1 MIQTLHI
8 KNVGIINEINI
19 NLNEG
24 FNIFTGETGAGKSL
38 IIGSLKMLSGGRFSK
53 EIIRSGENH
62 SFIEAQ
68 IIFEN
73 EEYIV
78 SREVNISGRNIC
90 KINGRLVSVNEL
102 KEFMKKVI
110 DIHGQ
115 QDNQTILEQS
125 SHIKFLDDYAKN
137 EIEEIKNNYQK
148 EYNEYLKIK
157 EELKKNYGDDKE
169 KQRKLDLL
177 YYQYNEIEDAKLEEN
192 EEEKLE
198 ERERIILNS
207 EKIITNL
214 EAAHFSLNENVLNE
228 LGTVLKNIEK
238 ISNFN
243 NEYGKI
249 LENIQ
254 TAYYEL
260 EEAER
265 DLYNNKENVSFDE
278 EERNEVEERLNLI
291 QNLKR
296 KYGNNIEEI
305 LNYQLEVKKQI
316 DEIENLSDYISNLKK
331 EKKEITQK
339 MQLIADQMNKIRVIK
354 ASEMEEKINAE
365 LEDLEMKNAKFKVLI
380 EKQEDFNLNGKDFVE
395 FLICTNIG
403 EEFKPLV
410 KIASGG
416 EMSRIMLGIKKVLS
430 DIDKVPVLI
439 FDEID
444 TGISGLAAN
453 KVGIKMKEISQCHQV
468 LCITHLAQIAAKGNY
483 NYFIHKEVEN
493 EKTITK
499 IEELNEEEIIKEL
512 ARIAT
517 GEITNISIEH
527 AKELRGSK
535 VA

>member
-24 FNIFTGETGAGKSL
+24 FNVFTGETGAGKSL
-38 IIGSLKMLSGGRFSK
+38 IIGSLKILSGSRFSK
-53 EIIRSGENH
+53 EMIRTGENS

-73 EEYIV
+73 EEFIV
-78 SREVNISGRNIC
+78 SREVNISGRNSC
-90 KINGRLVSVNEL
+90 KINGRLVTVNEL

-125 SHIKFLDDYAKN
+125 SHIKFLDDYSEEELKPIKN
-137 EIEEIKNNYQK
+137 EYQK
-148 EYNEYLKIK
+148 EYSKYLSIK
-157 EELKKNYGDDKE
+157 EKLKMNYGDEKE

-177 YYQYNEIEDAKLEEN
+177 NYQYNEIEEANLEIG

-207 EKIITNL
+207 EKIVNNL
-214 EAAHFSLNENVLNE
+214 EQSHYLLNENILDE
-228 LGTVLKNIEK
+228 LGTVIKNLEK
-238 ISNFN
+238 ISDFN
-243 NEYGKI
+243 KEYESI
-249 LENIQ
+249 YSSIQ

-265 DLYNNKENVSFDE
+265 DLYNNKENVTFDE
-278 EERNEVEERLNLI
+278 EERNRLEERLNLI

-305 LNYQLEVKKQI
+305 LDYQKEVKKQI
-316 DEIENLSDYISNLKK
+316 DEIENMAEVVLNLKK
-331 EKKEITQK
+331 EKREVVQK
-339 MQLIADQMNKIRVIK
+339 MQLLSDQMNKIRILK
-354 ASEMEEKINAE
+354 ARKMEESINLE
-365 LEDLEMKNAKFKVLI
+365 LEDLEMKNAKFKVNI
-380 EKQEDFNLNGKDFVE
+380 TPQENFNINGKDVVE
-395 FLICTNIG
+395 FLICANIG
-403 EEFKPLV
+403 EEYKPLI

-444 TGISGLAAN
+444 TGISGIAAN
-453 KVGIKMKEISQCHQV
+453 KVGIKMKEISKVHQV
-468 LCITHLAQIAAKGNY
+468 LCITHLAQIAAKGDY

-493 EKTITK
+493 EKTNTK
-499 IEELNEEEIIKEL
+499 IDELNEEELLKEL

-517 GEITNISIEH
+517 GEINNISIEH
-527 AKELRGSK
+527 AKELRKEK